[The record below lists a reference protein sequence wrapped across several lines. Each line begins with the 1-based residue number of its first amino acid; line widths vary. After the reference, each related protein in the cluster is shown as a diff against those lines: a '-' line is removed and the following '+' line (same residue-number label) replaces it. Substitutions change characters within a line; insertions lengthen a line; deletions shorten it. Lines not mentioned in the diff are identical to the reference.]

1 MRWKLV
7 ALLAAG
13 ITLATLASKGWAA
26 ELSAAKIVEKNVA
39 ARGGLDA
46 WRKIETMV
54 WSGHMQSAHGQIP
67 SMLFVMQQKRPNKTR
82 LEINALGQKTVR
94 IFDGVRGWKVKPN
107 REGGPQITPYSAQ
120 EVKFAQAG
128 QVIDGPL
135 IDYVAKGNTVTLEGR
150 DEIGGRKAYRL
161 GVQLPAGESDHVW
174 IDAQTFLDLRY
185 DRQYSSAAGPVIV
198 SVFYGN
204 YKTVEGLQI
213 PSLIETGAAPGVTPD
228 KLVIENILPN
238 GPVDERSFARPGTH
252 ERRGGMPMGG
262 RGPPPVR
269 RAPIDPAAAPAA
281 SSPDPAAGQ
290 K

>member
-1 MRWKLV
+1 MRRMPV
-7 ALLAAG
+7 AMVAAG
-13 ITLATLASKGWAA
+13 IAVATLASNGWAA

-54 WSGHMQSAHGQIP
+54 WSGHMQSAHAQIP
-67 SMLFVMQQKRPNKTR
+67 NMLFVMQQKRPNKTR
-82 LEINALGQKTVR
+82 FDINALGQKTVR
-94 IFDGVRGWKVKPN
+94 VFDGVRGWKVKPN
-107 REGGPQITPYSAQ
+107 REGGPEITPYSTE
-120 EVKFAQAG
+120 EVAFAQAG

-135 IDYVAKGNTVTLEGR
+135 IDYAAKGNTVTLEGR
-150 DEIGGRKAYRL
+150 DEVRGRKAYRL
-161 GVQLPAGESDHVW
+161 GVRLPAGESDHVW

-185 DRQYSSAAGPVIV
+185 DRPYSSAARSATV

-213 PSLIETGAAPGVTPD
+213 PTLIETGAAPGVTSD

-238 GPVDERSFARPGTH
+238 GPVDERSFVRPGTH
-252 ERRGGMPMGG
+252 ERRGGMPKGG
-262 RGPPPVR
+262 QGQPPAR
-269 RAPIDPAAAPAA
+269 RAPIDP
-281 SSPDPAAGQ
+281 DPASGS